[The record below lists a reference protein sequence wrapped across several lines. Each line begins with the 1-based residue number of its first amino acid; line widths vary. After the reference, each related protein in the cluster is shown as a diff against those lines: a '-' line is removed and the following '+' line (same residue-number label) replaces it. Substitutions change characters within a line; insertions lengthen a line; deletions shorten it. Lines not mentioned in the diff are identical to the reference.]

1 MALYSRSDR
10 HCQTAMNVRVWP
22 DEGAHSAASKIAN
35 IAQLSDNPDV
45 VPYVNAFVS
54 MCLFVAVR
62 YLVVAKAL
70 HFTLD
75 ISPDEIL
82 GIKRALRQVGL
93 VFPVAG
99 ILFSRRS

>member
-1 MALYSRSDR
+1 MALYCRSDN
-10 HCQTAMNVRVWP
+10 HCQTAMNITVWP
-22 DEGAHSAASKIAN
+22 DEGAYSAASKIAN

-45 VPYVNAFVS
+45 IPYINAFVS

-82 GIKRALRQVGL
+82 AVKRALGRIGR